1 MKRYIILIQLL
12 FIFLFTCQNA
22 KEDLNSFEINAL
34 INNVE
39 DNTIVFIRYDSII
52 DSTFIR
58 NGKFKFIGNVSNPTR
73 GILYLKE
80 GLISDGFWIEN
91 TKIDVNAIKGDKYK
105 TLIQGGYEQ
114 EMANTHNNKN
124 ISTKIKLD
132 SINNFFVKNAKNLSK
147 SEKDQI
153 FQKLD
158 ELNLNI
164 ESNSESFIRENPN
177 SYESIFSLNSKKT
190 RWNKEVLEELF
201 LLMNKDTQ
209 ETYYGNLLSNYLR
222 LNSNPQIGDKY
233 IDFTQKD
240 TEGKE
245 IKLSEVKNKY
255 TLIEFWASWCVPC
268 RRSYPELKKIYYTFN
283 HKGFEIVGV
292 SIDENEDNWLNAI
305 KKDQLPWVNLTDFK
319 VNDNE
324 AVTIYDVDGIPDNV
338 LIDDSDIIIG
348 RDMNIK
354 ELDSV
359 LSARFNP

>member
-1 MKRYIILIQLL
+1 
-12 FIFLFTCQNA
+12 
-22 KEDLNSFEINAL
+22 
-34 INNVE
+34 
-39 DNTIVFIRYDSII
+39 
-52 DSTFIR
+52 
-58 NGKFKFIGNVSNPTR
+58 
-73 GILYLKE
+73 
-80 GLISDGFWIEN
+80 
-91 TKIDVNAIKGDKYK
+91 
-105 TLIQGGYEQ
+105 
-114 EMANTHNNKN
+114 
-124 ISTKIKLD
+124 
-132 SINNFFVKNAKNLSK
+132 
-147 SEKDQI
+147 
-153 FQKLD
+153 
-158 ELNLNI
+158 NLNI

-255 TLIEFWASWCVPC
+255 TLIEFWASWCVSC

-305 KKDQLPWVNLTDFK
+305 KKDQLPWVNLTDF
-319 VNDNE
+319 
-324 AVTIYDVDGIPDNV
+324 
-338 LIDDSDIIIG
+338 
-348 RDMNIK
+348 
-354 ELDSV
+354 
-359 LSARFNP
+359 